1 MFVGFV
7 ALSVAVSHHQNAFA
21 AICLSEEE
29 IPEPRIMHFD
39 NGFDVLFDN
48 GANVSI
54 GISKHDFIDLE
65 ERRGSVSGVG
75 SSTAEGIGTLH
86 FRTTLDNGRPLDVIV
101 PGALHAPSMD
111 LRILSDERS
120 GRENSFHL

>member
-1 MFVGFV
+1 MHDFLSASQCFDCVSKFRPECRLKRMFVGFV
-7 ALSVAVSHHQNAFA
+7 ASSVAVSHCQNAFA

-29 IPEPRIMHFD
+29 TPEPRIMHFD

-54 GISKHDFIDLE
+54 GISKDDFVDLE
-65 ERRGSVSGVG
+65 ERRGSISGVG

-86 FRTTLDNGRPLDVIV
+86 F
-101 PGALHAPSMD
+101 
-111 LRILSDERS
+111 
-120 GRENSFHL
+120 